1 MKQINFLKQ
10 FNKPIEVLWWGQVK
24 KDEHLDLDEIDAATF
39 LPAKYLT
46 PQAFFELA
54 QKHQYI
60 KQQWDLWREAKK
72 FTPQLKIQKRFVKF
86 GVPEP
91 NTIFLLKAALGT
103 GKTTQLIKVLEQLPG
118 YGILNQGYRN
128 TLLLQY
134 NEKAAHLSFYHLQSD
149 KNLRE
154 FSLNDPGVRVSNCID
169 SLIHY
174 VKEQFDGKIVVIDE
188 LVSVLKHLLYSP
200 TIKHFEKVKQL
211 FNEMINRAE
220 RIIGLDG
227 FMQDWAVKFF
237 KEICPGKQIVTLENT
252 HQGDKPQIYLLEGTI
267 DLNEKLKV
275 NDKTPWLQKLL
286 QSERP
291 VIFSDSQ
298 IFCEAIENLLIQQ
311 GRTGIRIDSKTVG
324 LKHVKEFL
332 KNPDKWI
339 AENVPEY
346 LIGSPSIES
355 GLDIALKKYFS
366 EHFAF
371 FFGQLD
377 IDSCIQ
383 ILGRIRDSEVPK
395 FVWCKKFILP
405 EDIARRPSNVESL
418 QADRARSLMSE
429 LNLTIEDAENLSKE
443 QITARIQ
450 EIYQSNL
457 DPYTT
462 AADRIKAIR
471 NHEFAN
477 YRACLKEQLINHGY
491 PVESITLESLANR
504 KAYAKQEREAK
515 DEVKLQN
522 ATHIFNASDK
532 YIGQDKINLN
542 FDARWETRAAVIK
555 AQLVA
560 FLPRIN
566 LSPLWSPEFIKWL
579 KYDQPNLM
587 RQTELYYLMENPSV
601 AKQLAVFKYNRI
613 FNRGSIPAPWKL
625 RKDYLK
631 IKALIDVGLND
642 FIQMAKDNPHFT
654 YRADSPEV
662 QAILAKCQQ
671 IKNRQVLGTPGKD
684 PLKFF
689 HRLLHFVGVETK
701 SYPVKRDGQVFR
713 VYQLDYKHLFGE
725 ERLAILEAIQL
736 KYEQKI
742 NFLDRPLEW
751 VTDSEKSPE
760 NPPEQKP
767 PTEMAESI
775 ETKDQ
780 NEVTLDPN
788 IYINNSSKCY
798 PQNNQDSLAD
808 LSPQFD
814 NTNQIQEPPDSCEDL
829 ADLAWLLSKTKDAS
843 GLAELKALEGM
854 TSEQLN
860 QAMMMLDADKRKQI
874 AIWEKQLEAEQHGW
888 DMNYLIDQLERQIK
902 RVGKTVDYWKK
913 YLREKYNVA
922 SRLHLSD
929 EQILEFW
936 SYLRGLPGREA

>member
-1 MKQINFLKQ
+1 MFVIGLLIAVTVL
-10 FNKPIEVLWWGQVK
+10 NKSA
-24 KDEHLDLDEIDAATF
+24 HR
-39 LPAKYLT
+39 Y
-46 PQAFFELA
+46 
-54 QKHQYI
+54 
-60 KQQWDLWREAKK
+60 
-72 FTPQLKIQKRFVKF
+72 
-86 GVPEP
+86 
-91 NTIFLLKAALGT
+91 
-103 GKTTQLIKVLEQLPG
+103 
-118 YGILNQGYRN
+118 NQGYRN

-149 KNLRE
+149 KKLRE
-154 FSLNDPGVRVSNCID
+154 FSLNDSGVRVSNCID

-211 FNEMINRAE
+211 FNEMINRAD

-267 DLNEKLKV
+267 DINERLKV

-286 QSERP
+286 QSERH
-291 VIFSDSQ
+291 VIFRESLLL
-298 IFCEAIENLLIQQ
+298 CEAIENLLIEQ

-332 KNPDKWI
+332 KDPDKWI

-355 GLDIALKKYFS
+355 GLDVSIKQYFS
-366 EHFAF
+366 EHFVF

-395 FVWCKKFILP
+395 FVWCKKFILS

-477 YRACLKEQLINHGY
+477 YRECLKEQLINNGY

-504 KAYAKQEREAK
+504 KALAKQEREAK

-522 ATHIFNASDK
+522 ATDIFNASDK

-542 FDARWETRAAVIK
+542 FLT
-555 AQLVA
+555 
-560 FLPRIN
+560 
-566 LSPLWSPEFIKWL
+566 
-579 KYDQPNLM
+579 
-587 RQTELYYLMENPSV
+587 
-601 AKQLAVFKYNRI
+601 
-613 FNRGSIPAPWKL
+613 
-625 RKDYLK
+625 
-631 IKALIDVGLND
+631 
-642 FIQMAKDNPHFT
+642 
-654 YRADSPEV
+654 
-662 QAILAKCQQ
+662 
-671 IKNRQVLGTPGKD
+671 
-684 PLKFF
+684 
-689 HRLLHFVGVETK
+689 
-701 SYPVKRDGQVFR
+701 
-713 VYQLDYKHLFGE
+713 
-725 ERLAILEAIQL
+725 
-736 KYEQKI
+736 
-742 NFLDRPLEW
+742 
-751 VTDSEKSPE
+751 
-760 NPPEQKP
+760 
-767 PTEMAESI
+767 TEMAESI

-788 IYINNSSKCY
+788 MYINNSSKCS
-798 PQNNQDSLAD
+798 PLSHQDSLVN
-808 LSPQFD
+808 LSPQLD
-814 NTNQIQEPPDSCEDL
+814 NTNQIQDAPDSCENNPENNPEKSTGVNSQINSLDSEASREYIIEML
-829 ADLAWLLSKTKDAS
+829 QLCDSADTLRQLLEIPEFTPDRLNRAWIT
-843 GLAELKALEGM
+843 LKK
-854 TSEQLN
+854 
-860 QAMMMLDADKRKQI
+860 DKRRQI
-874 AIWEKQLEAEQHGW
+874 SIWAKQLKIEQQGGW
-888 DMNYLIDQLERQIK
+888 DFNYLIDQL
-902 RVGKTVDYWKK
+902 W
-913 YLREKYNVA
+913 
-922 SRLHLSD
+922 
-929 EQILEFW
+929 F
-936 SYLRGLPGREA
+936 